1 MLAFELPFPCRLV
14 GGFGGALAVLAPDG
28 TGACEQ
34 GSPGTEV
41 WTGRSAGQRSA
52 EAGVHASSCI

>member
-1 MLAFELPFPCRLV
+1 MLAFEFAFPCRLV
-14 GGFGGALAVLAPDG
+14 SGFGRALAVLAPDG

-41 WTGRSAGQRSA
+41 RTG
-52 EAGVHASSCI
+52 